1 MCLMMARPAIR
12 RVGSGGRPGVS
23 VSARAEPVFEEPP
36 VDGGGE
42 LRERMVQV
50 DDLIEPSSAADRS

>member
-1 MCLMMARPAIR
+1 MCLMMARPAIS
-12 RVGSGGRPGVS
+12 RVGSGGRPGVFA
-23 VSARAEPVFEEPP
+23 VARAELIFEEPP

-50 DDLIEPSSAADRS
+50 DDLIEP